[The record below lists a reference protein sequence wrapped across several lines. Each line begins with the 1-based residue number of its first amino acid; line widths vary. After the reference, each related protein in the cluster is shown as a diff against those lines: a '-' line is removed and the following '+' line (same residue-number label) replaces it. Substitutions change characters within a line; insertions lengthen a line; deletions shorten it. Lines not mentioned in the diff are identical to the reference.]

1 MAKRERTTQDK
12 ELELYRSILE
22 EPTEYLDAF
31 TWTTVLGALFCGV
44 LMLPGAIYLGLITGG
59 GMAAA
64 PWVTLIIFSEVSRRA
79 MKSLNRQEVVLLLS
93 VASAMMAAQ
102 TGVFGGF
109 VYRSFVVRSD
119 PVIAAGLAGQFPKWW
134 APAADSTAITERTF
148 LHKDWLLPFLIFG
161 LTTWVLSFIK
171 RYTLGYALF
180 RLTSD
185 FERLPFPFAP
195 ISAQGAMA
203 IAEAGDEKN
212 AWKWRAFSS
221 GTMIGLGF
229 GAFYVGLPV
238 ITGAF
243 LAKPMML
250 FPIPWYDMT
259 TVTETILPAVPTGI
273 TWNLSLVLTGMIIP
287 WRAIQGT
294 GLAILLTF
302 ILNPILV
309 KTGVLSTWQPGMGTV
324 DTGIANSIDFY
335 FSFGIGCAMGIA
347 IISLCQTA
355 KAMRDSF
362 RESRERRRQIVGE
375 DGEHA
380 YDPWATPPG
389 RGDWSLK
396 LCAVGYFVAATV
408 MCVLCKLLVPD
419 FPVMFLVFFAFVFT
433 PVLSYLNA
441 RMIAVNGQ
449 RVDIPFIK
457 EGAILL
463 SGTKGLNVWLAP
475 FPEENFGNVS
485 ANLRVKELTGTKF
498 TSLIKLDLV
507 RMPLTILLGFIFW
520 SFIWHST
527 EIPSA
532 TFPWTEIMWD
542 LRVKQ
547 WLIMVSATTGDGLV
561 ETMFDKAFKPFI
573 LAIGTGVTCAM
584 FMILRH
590 FGAPIMFVYGFVRGI
605 GNSCHV
611 FILEIVGALIAR
623 FYLHHKYGRERV
635 LRTLPVIMAGY
646 MVGQGLVGMACVAI
660 TLISKAISGLPL

>member
-1 MAKRERTTQDK
+1 MTARARKAHHDA
-12 ELELYRSILE
+12 ELELYRGILD
-22 EPTEYLDAF
+22 EPTEYKDAF
-31 TWTTVLGALFCGV
+31 TWTTVLGAIFCGT

-59 GMAAA
+59 GMGAA

-79 MKSLNRQEVVLLLS
+79 MKSLNRQEVVLLLT
-93 VASAMMAAQ
+93 VAGAMMAAQ

-109 VYRSFVVRSD
+109 VYRAFVVRSD
-119 PVIAAGLAGQFPKWW
+119 PVMSAGLAGQFPDWW
-134 APAADSTAITERTF
+134 APAADSAAITERSF
-148 LHKDWLLPFLIFG
+148 LHIDWLKPFLIFG

-195 ISAQGAMA
+195 IAAQGAMA
-203 IAEAGDEKN
+203 IAEAGDKKN

-229 GAFYVGLPV
+229 GIFYVGLPV
-238 ITGAF
+238 ISGAF

-259 TVTETILPAVPTGI
+259 TVTEGILPAVPTGI
-273 TWNLSLVLTGMIIP
+273 TWHLSLVITGMIIP

-302 ILNPILV
+302 VLNPILV
-309 KTGVLSTWQPGMGTV
+309 KTGVLTTWQPGMGTI
-324 DTGIANSIDFY
+324 DTGIANRIDFY

-347 IISLCQTA
+347 IISLCQTGR
-355 KAMRDSF
+355 AMYQNIREKRQARKDLVGDS
-362 RESRERRRQIVGE
+362 
-375 DGEHA
+375 H
-380 YDPWATPPG
+380 DPWTIPVG

-396 LCAVGYFVAATV
+396 LCAIGYFVAGTG
-408 MCVLCKLLVPD
+408 MCVLCKYLVPD
-419 FPVMFLVFFAFVFT
+419 FPVKFLVFFAFIFT

-449 RVDIPFIK
+449 HVDIPFIK

-475 FPEENFGNVS
+475 FPEENFGNQAAS
-485 ANLRVKELTGTKF
+485 FRVKELTGTKF
-498 TSLIKLDLV
+498 TSLVKLDLF

-520 SFIWHST
+520 SFIWHSN

-542 LRVKQ
+542 QRIKNS
-547 WLIMVSATTGDGLV
+547 LIMWSATTGDGLV
-561 ETMFDKAFKPFI
+561 ETMFDKAFKPWF
-573 LAIGTGVTCAM
+573 LAIGTSATCIM
-584 FMILRH
+584 FFVLRS

-605 GNSCHV
+605 GRGCHV
-611 FILEIVGALIAR
+611 FVLEIIGALVAR
-623 FYLHHKYGRERV
+623 LYLNKKYGRERM
-635 LRTLPVIMAGY
+635 LRVLPVIMAGY
-646 MVGQGLVGMACVAI
+646 LVGEGLVGMACVAV

>member
-1 MAKRERTTQDK
+1 VSTRDRKSHDA
-12 ELELYRSILE
+12 ELELYRGILE
-22 EPTEYLDAF
+22 EPTEYKDAF
-31 TWTTVLGALFCGV
+31 TWTTVLGAIFCGT
-44 LMLPGAIYLGLITGG
+44 LMLPGAIYLGLIKGG
-59 GMAAA
+59 GLGAA

-109 VYRSFVVRSD
+109 VYRAFVVRSD
-119 PVIAAGLAGQFPKWW
+119 PVMSAGLAGQFPKWW
-134 APAADSTAITERTF
+134 APPADSAAITERTF
-148 LHKDWLLPFLIFG
+148 LHKDWLMPFLIFG
-161 LTTWVLSFIK
+161 VTTWVLSFIK

-195 ISAQGAMA
+195 IAAQGSMA
-203 IAEAGDEKN
+203 IAESGDKKN

-229 GAFYVGLPV
+229 GIFYVGLPV
-238 ITGAF
+238 ISGAF
-243 LAKPMML
+243 LAKPMMI

-259 TVTETILPAVPTGI
+259 TVTESILPAVPTGI
-273 TWNLSLVLTGMIIP
+273 TWHLSLVITGMIIP

-309 KTGVLSTWQPGMGTV
+309 KTGVLTTWQPGMGTI
-324 DTGIANSIDFY
+324 DTGISNNIDFY

-347 IISLCQTA
+347 IISLTQTGM
-355 KAMRDSF
+355 AMWRNVREQRKQRLELVGDS
-362 RESRERRRQIVGE
+362 
-375 DGEHA
+375 H
-380 YDPWATPPG
+380 DPWTVPVG

-396 LCAVGYFVAATV
+396 LCMIGYFIAGTG
-408 MCVLCKLLVPD
+408 MCALCKWLVPD
-419 FPVMFLVFFAFVFT
+419 FPVMFLVFFAFIFT

-449 RVDIPFIK
+449 HVDIPFIK

-475 FPEENFGNVS
+475 FPEENFGAQAAS
-485 ANLRVKELTGTKF
+485 FRVKELTGTKF
-498 TSLIKLDLV
+498 TSLVKLDLF

-520 SFIWHST
+520 SFIWHSS

-532 TFPWTEIMWD
+532 TFPFTEIMWD
-542 LRVKQ
+542 QRIKNS
-547 WLIMVSATTGDGLV
+547 LIMWSATTGDGLV
-561 ETMFDKAFKPFI
+561 ETMFDKAMKPWI
-573 LAIGTGVTCAM
+573 LGIGTFATCTM
-584 FMILRH
+584 FVILRR
-590 FGAPIMFVYGFVRGI
+590 FGAPIMFVYGFVRGV
-605 GNSCHV
+605 GRGCHV
-611 FILEIVGALIAR
+611 FVLEIVGALIAR
-623 FYLHHKYGRERV
+623 FYLHKKYGREEVLRV
-635 LRTLPVIMAGY
+635 LPVVMAGY
-646 MVGQGLVGMACVAI
+646 LVGEGLVGMACVAV